1 MWVVDGA
8 AVVVDEAVVVEEAV
22 VDEVFAAAVTKDE

>member
-8 AVVVDEAVVVEEAV
+8 AVVVEEAVEVEETV

>member
-1 MWVVDGA
+1 MVDGA
-8 AVVVDEAVVVEEAV
+8 AVVVKEAVVVEEAV